1 MKQDHELS
9 PKTRYRVTKVR
20 GQKQLLHRA
29 VMERELGR
37 PLRTDEFVHHKNHN
51 KLDNRP
57 ENLEL
62 MDPVAHG
69 RLHHLKHPLTKIC
82 TICGR
87 TFTPHKTKRKRQ
99 KTCGN
104 PDCKRESIGRSQRGI
119 PRAFYG
125 KKSS

>member
-1 MKQDHELS
+1 MKVLS
-9 PKTRYRVTKVR
+9 PSTRYRTTKIEGRKIHV
-20 GQKQLLHRA
+20 HRM
-29 VMERELGR
+29 VMEQKLGR

-62 MDPVAHG
+62 MDPVSHG
-69 RLHHLKHPLTKIC
+69 RLHHLKYPLTKTC

-87 TFTPHKTKRKRQ
+87 EFTPFKTRRKRQ

-104 PDCKRESIGRSQRGI
+104 PDCKRESIGRSQRGF
-119 PRAFYG
+119 PRSAYG